1 MADFDDLLAPPSGGT
16 FDALLAPA
24 AGIRQKPRSA
34 LGEIGTGLRTGVTE
48 GVPLMAGQSLQW
60 LGEPTGGGFRQG
72 VYEAGKSI
80 ADAAKARQ
88 ELPENK
94 LRPEEHGAVVN
105 ALAEGGS
112 MLAPSLAPPLAVAA
126 GLALLPEAVGASAL
140 AGGAAT
146 ALRLAPKVV
155 QAVSKLAP
163 LVTSSAIGAV
173 PAAMQAG
180 QQTLES
186 VQGAGASDEVAR
198 VAGWKNLFIEG
209 LGEFAGTAIGGKFAG
224 LAGKTLGKA
233 AAPTVAGTIKAAT
246 DAAVWKPFAKG
257 LVNTAVGEVGTEIGQ
272 AGLQASVEREA
283 GVDVSPLEQMKA
295 VVGPTL
301 GMTAF
306 LAPFGLHANYSN
318 ARSAKAVNTIIEDP
332 TSATPEQRQA
342 VVDELHKQAVAN
354 KVPDAD
360 QWLVGAKEDIA
371 AGLPI
376 RRVANV
382 IREEAEPAAQATNTV
397 QAETLNQAT
406 SDEVKIDKVEDGVAT
421 VTVGDRTVDIAV
433 SDAAA
438 AVAAGNLEEVLAG
451 KEETI
456 DESVI
461 NDTLYDL
468 ADSAQ
473 AVQDEADVRKRR
485 VAFDRLQV
493 QEDLRRE
500 DDLTRTSSAAMA
512 NTVPFQEG
520 AGLAE
525 EQARTGEATSP
536 SEQAAQGLTEVVSP
550 AQDTPAGTNYA
561 GEPLFDR
568 LDGSRYRIRMDRK
581 DRPGGYPDFGGDL
594 APVEQSAEAA
604 QGVNDEFTV
613 PEQVLPVDESLEGDQ
628 AVTPVPQVPTGGVVA
643 PVQEGVQLP
652 DGKGAVASFEA
663 LDTLSKTATK
673 QTITTGD
680 LFTTLE
686 QSPDENVKKLG
697 GFLKSFTPGSKLE
710 SAVKVDPAAKTA
722 GYAPGKNEITVKD
735 LKNAPTSLHELVHSV
750 TVRELKI
757 RPDMQKRVRGVMAL
771 VKVQVTQLGL
781 ISKDTISNI
790 EIAGGSKTFK
800 NKFLAGELSGMEQI
814 GYGLLNEQEF
824 LAQAFSSPQ
833 FQGVLKATQI
843 KTGGKY
849 RSAWDALVEKVMQ
862 VLGIESKHAS
872 AFSEALSIA
881 AQLAGTDVSGA
892 PLQAQSTKGGIAS
905 RSGQGS
911 FTAQVQKDLKSFLG
925 KGYDNLVKRGKLEVV
940 RNANDLPQQMQ
951 KAFLKMVAWHGTP
964 HDVDK
969 FSSSK
974 IGTGEG
980 AQAYGYGLYFAGSR
994 EVAEWYKDKLSA
1006 SPKNIDATL
1015 FEEKEPGLS
1024 DEVWAKMVAE
1034 GGWGDDKSFALQG
1047 LLAKTLA
1054 GHDGFYIETVGR
1066 ELYNRVRSAAQK
1078 VYSKGKLYQVE
1089 LAPAEDEYLLWDKP
1103 LGEQSEKV
1111 KAALPGIKDTL
1122 GENYVSEVEDRL
1134 DADFK
1139 DWTGKELIQ
1148 ALNKYAVEEGL
1159 PYVGQVE
1166 DGNYRRDVST
1176 FLHSTGIRGNKYLD
1190 GTSRSSGDGNYNYV
1204 IFNDEDIQ
1212 ITAIFSKNGEIAGS
1226 YFPSQKKVFLFSDN
1240 LKPGDAVDV
1249 MRHEAGHALL
1259 NEDKVFRA
1267 KRTAILKDFAILARN
1282 NPAIK
1287 AAFAK
1292 VPSDTAKGFRGEEAL
1307 MYWLQEKSN
1316 RKHSIFKRIIS
1327 AVKAALYRLGIAHG
1341 RLSESDL
1348 VALFSQGTKAWS
1360 RRTEDQAPTGDL
1372 SKILARL
1379 DQPEQLFSVVSD
1391 KMKEGQAKI
1400 DQILDAVQNPKSRL
1414 RDIYVKYAPQ
1424 WLAVMPRSHLAQTFG
1439 KKIHWLKDIDTHN
1452 KKMEAIK
1459 AQLPD
1464 DFYAIYQDAEAVA
1477 KKNSGLEAFNNLLLT
1492 GTFNQ
1497 MTPWL
1502 DETEQD
1508 WFDTSGPAGLQR
1520 SNTEKAWKAEGM
1532 KKSTGKTFAEAY
1544 QEVRTAWDKLKPA
1557 EQEQVK
1563 KIVDYLASLRER
1575 ERNNLLAVIEASS
1588 EKNPG
1593 LRASLM
1599 TQFNATFGKLKGIY
1613 VPLSRYGEYILKFT
1627 TQDGREQTEFFTSP
1641 GERRV
1646 FRKQMEAQ
1654 GVDPDT
1660 FVEDVKRETQ
1670 KGEAVIP
1677 QALREQLGKA
1687 LEAKYLT
1694 GVDLEDAGAVNEA
1707 QARAADAFSDLNQ
1720 VILRW
1725 MPETSALKNSIHRKN
1740 VLGASTDMLR
1750 SSMGYVL
1757 RHAGSIAWMEYGRK
1771 IEEDIQG
1778 FEEETKGMVKD
1789 REGAINTD
1797 MRTHL
1802 ANDARRWFQAVKN
1815 ERVSPIASTL
1825 GKFSTAYYMTSPS
1838 TFLVQLTQLPV
1849 LTLPALARKFASLPK
1864 ATAALSEG
1872 LWKAFNKKY
1881 SKDAMYGD
1889 EDVNRVYADLHLKV
1903 TEKNRVGDRRLGE
1916 DFFSPAEMLQK
1927 IKGLGTGEAGDYKR
1941 ELLALRESLAK
1952 GDLDISA
1959 VHEAQDIDQGNQLT
1973 AFGRAMHYAMLP
1985 MQHGELGSRKA
1996 TVLASYKLATDAKKD
2011 FFSALEDS
2019 SEIVGGTLY
2028 NYAKSDKGWFMQGD
2042 TVRTLTTF
2050 QTYRIKT
2057 ALRMGI
2063 LLMQSVKGES
2073 PEVRRAALK
2082 EFLGVTAMSAALAG
2096 VHGTIIGGIVFG
2108 LANLFGGDDDE
2119 PYDAELEF
2127 DKWANERLG
2136 DLFGGILSYGLPTA
2150 FGVNASKRIGMGDL
2164 YGVSSEPP
2172 ENMHGAQLAA
2182 WYAGNLIG
2190 PSFSV
2195 AQSWVKGYDQMVNKG
2210 NYMRGL
2216 EEALPKPL
2224 KDGLKAFRVASD
2236 GLKTGAGKK
2245 LIADEDINQHSI
2257 LMLALGFNPD
2267 EVAKAQGAERSLNK
2281 IGTQLSER
2289 IGRLIRDAAKA
2300 IVESEDTGGPMAAI
2314 AAFNAKLPLFAIN
2327 GSDLRPAVRKLVLG
2341 EVGTTGLRQR
2351 QVASQFGVPV
2361 YQGK

>member
-1 MADFDDLLAPPSGGT
+1 MAGADTLQTGEGVLGPSTGNLG
-16 FDALLAPA
+16 APA
-24 AGIRQKPRSA
+24 
-34 LGEIGTGLRTGVTE
+34 GT
-48 GVPLMAGQSLQW
+48 AGQS
-60 LGEPTGGGFRQG
+60 
-72 VYEAGKSI
+72 
-80 ADAAKARQ
+80 
-88 ELPENK
+88 
-94 LRPEEHGAVVN
+94 
-105 ALAEGGS
+105 AE
-112 MLAPSLAPPLAVAA
+112 V
-126 GLALLPEAVGASAL
+126 
-140 AGGAAT
+140 
-146 ALRLAPKVV
+146 
-155 QAVSKLAP
+155 
-163 LVTSSAIGAV
+163 
-173 PAAMQAG
+173 
-180 QQTLES
+180 
-186 VQGAGASDEVAR
+186 
-198 VAGWKNLFIEG
+198 
-209 LGEFAGTAIGGKFAG
+209 
-224 LAGKTLGKA
+224 
-233 AAPTVAGTIKAAT
+233 
-246 DAAVWKPFAKG
+246 
-257 LVNTAVGEVGTEIGQ
+257 
-272 AGLQASVEREA
+272 
-283 GVDVSPLEQMKA
+283 
-295 VVGPTL
+295 
-301 GMTAF
+301 
-306 LAPFGLHANYSN
+306 
-318 ARSAKAVNTIIEDP
+318 
-332 TSATPEQRQA
+332 
-342 VVDELHKQAVAN
+342 
-354 KVPDAD
+354 
-360 QWLVGAKEDIA
+360 
-371 AGLPI
+371 
-376 RRVANV
+376 
-382 IREEAEPAAQATNTV
+382 
-397 QAETLNQAT
+397 
-406 SDEVKIDKVEDGVAT
+406 
-421 VTVGDRTVDIAV
+421 
-433 SDAAA
+433 
-438 AVAAGNLEEVLAG
+438 
-451 KEETI
+451 
-456 DESVI
+456 
-461 NDTLYDL
+461 
-468 ADSAQ
+468 
-473 AVQDEADVRKRR
+473 
-485 VAFDRLQV
+485 
-493 QEDLRRE
+493 
-500 DDLTRTSSAAMA
+500 
-512 NTVPFQEG
+512 
-520 AGLAE
+520 
-525 EQARTGEATSP
+525 
-536 SEQAAQGLTEVVSP
+536 
-550 AQDTPAGTNYA
+550 
-561 GEPLFDR
+561 
-568 LDGSRYRIRMDRK
+568 
-581 DRPGGYPDFGGDL
+581 
-594 APVEQSAEAA
+594 A
-604 QGVNDEFTV
+604 QGVNDEFSV
-613 PEQVLPVDESLEGDQ
+613 PDEVLPPGGALTGDQ
-628 AVTPVPQVPTGGVVA
+628 APAPVPKVPAGSMAA
-643 PVQEGVQLP
+643 PVQEGVQLS
-652 DGKGAVASFEA
+652 DDRGAVAPTGASFEA
-663 LDTLSKTATK
+663 LDTLSETATK

-680 LFTTLE
+680 LFATLE

-710 SAVKVDPAAKTA
+710 SAVKVDPVAKTA
-722 GYAPGKNEITVKD
+722 GYLPGKNEITVKD

-757 RPDMQKRVRGVMAL
+757 RPDMQKRVKEVMAQ
-771 VKVQVTQLGL
+771 VKTQVTKLGL

-824 LAQAFSSPQ
+824 LAQAFSSAQ
-833 FQGVLKATQI
+833 FQGVLKSTQI
-843 KTGGKY
+843 KTGGKL

-862 VLGIESKHAS
+862 VLGIDAEHTT

-881 AQLAGTDVSGA
+881 AQLASTEVSGH
-892 PLQAQSTKGGIAS
+892 LQAQARSAGGST
-905 RSGQGS
+905 
-911 FTAQVQKDLKSFLG
+911 FVAQVQKDLKSFLG

-940 RNANDLPQQMQ
+940 RNANELPRQMQ

-994 EVAEWYKDKLSA
+994 EVAGWYKDKLSA
-1006 SPKNIDATL
+1006 SPKYIDASL
-1015 FEEKEPGLS
+1015 FEAKEPGLTA
-1024 DEVWAKMVAE
+1024 EVWDKMTAE
-1034 GGWGDDKSFALQG
+1034 GGWGEDKSFALQG

-1066 ELYNRVRSAAQK
+1066 ELYNKVRAAAQK

-1103 LGEQSEKV
+1103 LSDQKNNIVNRFKLEANRRYSDANPTYSKM
-1111 KAALPGIKDTL
+1111 
-1122 GENYVSEVEDRL
+1122 VEF
-1134 DADFK
+1134 ADFLDK
-1139 DWTGKELIQ
+1139 
-1148 ALNKYAVEEGL
+1148 NKSNFNGSYF
-1159 PYVGQVE
+1159 
-1166 DGNYRRDVST
+1166 YRDLSKILGT
-1176 FLHSTGIRGNKYLD
+1176 DAEASSFLHAAGIRGIKYLD
-1190 GTSRSSGDGNYNYV
+1190 GTSRNRPLKDIKTEFLKELPEDADLVEVEELIGTGTFSPKNEAILKALVADDWLGYDYPAQAISAALSGKLSGYDPSPALLKAVSDAQGGGTYNYV

-1267 KRTAILKDFAILARN
+1267 KRSAILKDFAILAKN

-1292 VPSDTAKGFRGEEAL
+1292 VPADTAKGFRGEEGL
-1307 MYWLQEKSN
+1307 MYFLQDPAN

-1348 VALFSQGTKAWS
+1348 VALFAQGTKAWS

-1379 DQPEQLFSVVSD
+1379 DQPEQLFSVVSN

-1400 DQILDAVQNPKSRL
+1400 DQILDAVQDPKSRL
-1414 RDIYVKYAPQ
+1414 RDIYVKYAKQ
-1424 WLAVMPRSHLAQTFG
+1424 WLAVTPRSHLAQTLG

-1508 WFDTSGPAGLQR
+1508 WFDKSGPAGLQR
-1520 SNTEKAWKAEGM
+1520 SNTEKAWKDEGM

-1544 QEVRTAWDKLKPA
+1544 AETRAAWDRLKPV
-1557 EQEQVK
+1557 EQEQAK
-1563 KIVDYLASLRER
+1563 KIVDYLASIRER

-1588 EKNPG
+1588 EGNPT
-1593 LRASLM
+1593 LREQLL
-1599 TQFNATFGKLKGIY
+1599 TRFNATFGKLRGIY

-1750 SSMGYVL
+1750 SSMDYVL

-1778 FEEETKGMVKD
+1778 FEQENKDKIAD
-1789 REGAINTD
+1789 REGPINMD

-1802 ANDARRWFQAVKN
+1802 VNDARRWFQAVKN

-1872 LWKAFNKKY
+1872 LRKAFNKKY
-1881 SKDAMYGD
+1881 SKEAMYGD
-1889 EDVNRVYADLHLKV
+1889 ADVNRVYADLHLKV
-1903 TEKNRVGDRRLGE
+1903 TEKNRVGDRQLGE
-1916 DFFSPAEMLQK
+1916 DFFSPAEKLQK
-1927 IKGLGTGEAGDYKR
+1927 IKGLGTGKAGDYKR

-1959 VHEAQDIDQGNQLT
+1959 VHEASDIAQGKQTT
-1973 AFGRAMHYAMLP
+1973 AVGKILRYAMLP

-2063 LLMQSVKGES
+2063 LLMQSLKGEDAKTKK
-2073 PEVRRAALK
+2073 EAFK
-2082 EFLGVTAMSAALAG
+2082 EFLGVTTMSAALAG

-2119 PYDAELEF
+2119 PYDAEMEF
-2127 DKWANERLG
+2127 DKWVNEQAG
-2136 DLFGGILSYGLPTA
+2136 DLFGGIISYGLPTA
-2150 FGVNASKRIGMGDL
+2150 VGVNASKRIGMGDL

-2210 NYMRGL
+2210 NFMRGL

-2224 KDGLKAFRVASD
+2224 KDGLKAIRVASD

-2245 LIADEDINQHSI
+2245 ILSDEAIGPDEI
-2257 LMLALGFNPD
+2257 LMIGLGFQPD

-2281 IGTQLSER
+2281 LGTQLSER
-2289 IGRLIRDAAKA
+2289 RGRLIRNAAKA
-2300 IVESEDTGGPMAAI
+2300 IVESEDTEGPMSAI
-2314 AAFNAKLPLFAIN
+2314 AVFNAKLPLFAIN
-2327 GSDLRPAVRKLVLG
+2327 GSDLRPAVRRLVLG

-2361 YQGK
+2361 YQGE

>member
-1 MADFDDLLAPPSGGT
+1 MAEFDDLLASSGGST
-16 FDALLAPA
+16 FDALLAPTG
-24 AGIRQKPRSA
+24 GIRQKPRTA

-48 GVPLMAGQSLQW
+48 GIPLQAGQAMQW

-72 VYEAGKSI
+72 VYDAGKSI
-80 ADAAKARQ
+80 ADAAKTRQ

-94 LRPEEHGAVVN
+94 LRPGEHGAVVN
-105 ALAEGGS
+105 ALAEGGQ
-112 MLAPSLAPPLAVAA
+112 MLAPSIAAPLIVGGGLAALGAAAPELAV
-126 GLALLPEAVGASAL
+126 GGAVGL
-140 AGGAAT
+140 GI
-146 ALRLAPKVV
+146 
-155 QAVSKLAP
+155 
-163 LVTSSAIGAV
+163 SSVLGSV
-173 PAAMQAG
+173 PAALQQG

-186 VQGAGASDEVAR
+186 VKGAGASDEVAR
-198 VAGWKNLFIEG
+198 AAGWKNLFIEG
-209 LGEFAGTAIGGKFAG
+209 AGEAAGTFVGGKFVG
-224 LAGKTLGKA
+224 IAGKALGKA

-246 DAAVWKPFAKG
+246 DTAVWKPFAKG
-257 LVNTAVGEVGTEIGQ
+257 LVNTAIGEVGTEIGQ

-306 LAPFGLHANYSN
+306 LAPFGLHVNYSN

-382 IREEAEPAAQATNTV
+382 IREEQADPVTNTV
-397 QAETLNQAT
+397 QAETLNQVT
-406 SDEVKIDKVEDGVAT
+406 PEEVKIDKVEDGVAT

-438 AVAAGNLEEVLAG
+438 AVAAGNLEEVLAEKEAKPVVEELPMRPSAPTSTNLAIGEEVWSYLPPAG
-451 KEETI
+451 KTIQDVQAETAGMTPAEKLNWFTENKATSFRDQVAEGELKARRATEETGS
-456 DESVI
+456 ET
-461 NDTLYDL
+461 NDILYDL

-500 DDLTRTSSAAMA
+500 DADLQQDPAQMA
-512 NTVPFQEG
+512 G
-520 AGLAE
+520 ADTL
-525 EQARTGEATSP
+525 QTGEGVLGP
-536 SEQAAQGLTEVVSP
+536 STGNLGA
-550 AQDTPAGTNYA
+550 PAGTA
-561 GEPLFDR
+561 G
-568 LDGSRYRIRMDRK
+568 
-581 DRPGGYPDFGGDL
+581 
-594 APVEQSAEAA
+594 QSAEVA
-604 QGVNDEFTV
+604 QGVNDEFAI
-613 PEQVLPVDESLEGDQ
+613 PDQVLSPDGALAGAE
-628 AVTPVPQVPTGGVVA
+628 AVTPVPQVPTGSMAA

-652 DGKGAVASFEA
+652 DGKGAVAPPGASFEA
-663 LDTLSKTATK
+663 LDTLSETATK

-750 TVRELKI
+750 TVRELKV
-757 RPDMQKRVRGVMAL
+757 RPDMQKRLKEVMAL
-771 VKVQVTQLGL
+771 VKVQVTKLGL

-790 EIAGGSKTFK
+790 EIAGGSKAFK

-862 VLGIESKHAS
+862 VLGIEAKHAS

-881 AQLAGTDVSGA
+881 AQLASTDVTGA
-892 PLQAQSTKGGIAS
+892 PLQAQAALGGL
-905 RSGQGS
+905 GS
-911 FTAQVQKDLKSFLG
+911 FTAKIQEDLKKFLG
-925 KGYDNLVKRGKLEVV
+925 KGYDNLTKRGKLDVV
-940 RNANDLPQQMQ
+940 RNA
-951 KAFLKMVAWHGTP
+951 T
-964 HDVDK
+964 
-969 FSSSK
+969 
-974 IGTGEG
+974 E
-980 AQAYGYGLYFAGSR
+980 
-994 EVAEWYKDKLSA
+994 
-1006 SPKNIDATL
+1006 
-1015 FEEKEPGLS
+1015 
-1024 DEVWAKMVAE
+1024 
-1034 GGWGDDKSFALQG
+1034 
-1047 LLAKTLA
+1047 
-1054 GHDGFYIETVGR
+1054 
-1066 ELYNRVRSAAQK
+1066 
-1078 VYSKGKLYQVE
+1078 
-1089 LAPAEDEYLLWDKP
+1089 
-1103 LGEQSEKV
+1103 LGEE
-1111 KAALPGIKDTL
+1111 
-1122 GENYVSEVEDRL
+1122 GEVLRTS
-1134 DADFK
+1134 A
-1139 DWTGKELIQ
+1139 GK
-1148 ALNKYAVEEGL
+1148 
-1159 PYVGQVE
+1159 
-1166 DGNYRRDVST
+1166 
-1176 FLHSTGIRGNKYLD
+1176 
-1190 GTSRSSGDGNYNYV
+1190 
-1204 IFNDEDIQ
+1204 
-1212 ITAIFSKNGEIAGS
+1212 IAGS
-1226 YFPSQKKVFLFSDN
+1226 YFPNQKKVVLFSDN
-1240 LKPGDAVDV
+1240 IQPGDVADIFT
-1249 MRHEAGHALL
+1249 HEAGHALL
-1259 NEDKVFRA
+1259 KEDKIFRA
-1267 KRTAILKDFAILARN
+1267 KRSAILKDFAILARN
-1282 NPAIK
+1282 NPKIK

-1292 VPSDTAKGFRGEEAL
+1292 VPTDTAKGFRGEEAL
-1307 MYWLQEKSN
+1307 MYWLQEPAN
-1316 RKHSIFKRIIS
+1316 RKHSLFKQIIS

-1348 VALFSQGTKAWS
+1348 VSLFAQGAKAWS

-1391 KMKEGQAKI
+1391 KMKEGQAKLGE
-1400 DQILDAVQNPKSRL
+1400 ILTAVQQPNNIF
-1414 RDIYVKYAPQ
+1414 RDIYVKYAKQ
-1424 WLAVMPRSHLAQTFG
+1424 WLAVMPRSHLAQTLG
-1439 KKIHWLKDIDTHN
+1439 KKIHWLKDIDNHN

-1477 KKNSGLEAFNNLLLT
+1477 KKNSGLKAFNNLLLT

-1497 MTPWL
+1497 VTPWL
-1502 DETEQD
+1502 DLTEQGWVSQTD
-1508 WFDTSGPAGLQR
+1508 AFGLQLPNAER
-1520 SNTEKAWKAEGM
+1520 LWKAEGM

-1557 EQEQVK
+1557 EQEQAK

-1575 ERNNLLAVIEASS
+1575 ERNNFLAVIEASS

-1627 TQDGREQTEFFTSP
+1627 TKDGREQTEFFTSP

-1694 GVDLEDAGAVNEA
+1694 GVDLNDQQAVSDA

-1778 FEEETKGMVKD
+1778 FEQENKDKVAD
-1789 REGAINTD
+1789 REGSINMD
-1797 MRTHL
+1797 MRTEL
-1802 ANDARRWFQAVKN
+1802 VNDARRWFQAVKN

-1864 ATAALSEG
+1864 ATAALTEG

-1881 SKDAMYGD
+1881 SKEAMYGD
-1889 EDVNRVYADLHLKV
+1889 ADVNRVYADLNLKV

-1959 VHEAQDIDQGNQLT
+1959 VHEAQDVDQGNQLT
-1973 AFGRAMHYAMLP
+1973 TFGRAMRYAMLP

-1996 TVLASYKLATDAKKD
+1996 TVLATFKLALDAVDKDTGKKKD

-2063 LLMQSVKGES
+2063 LLMQSLKGEDAKTRK
-2073 PEVRRAALK
+2073 EAFR

-2096 VHGTIIGGIVFG
+2096 VHGTIIGGVVFG

-2119 PYDAELEF
+2119 PYDAVLEF
-2127 DKWANERLG
+2127 NNWANEGLG

-2224 KDGLKAFRVASD
+2224 KDGLKALRVATE

-2245 LIADEDINQHSI
+2245 LIADEDIDQHSI
-2257 LMLALGFNPD
+2257 LMLALGFQPD
-2267 EVAKAQGAERSLNK
+2267 EVAKAQSAERSLNK

-2289 IGRLIRDAAKA
+2289 RGRLIRDAAKA
-2300 IVESEDTGGPMAAI
+2300 IVESEDTEGPMSAI
-2314 AAFNAKLPLFAIN
+2314 ATFNAKLPLFAIN
-2327 GSDLRPAVRKLVLG
+2327 GSDLRPAVRKLVRG
-2341 EVGTTGLRQR
+2341 EAGTTGLRQR
-2351 QVASQFGVPV
+2351 QIASQFGVPV
-2361 YQGK
+2361 YQGE

>member
-1 MADFDDLLAPPSGGT
+1 MADFDDLLAQPSGGP
-16 FDALLAPA
+16 FDTLLAPA

-34 LGEIGTGLRTGVTE
+34 GGEIWTGVRGGVTE
-48 GVPLMAGQSLQW
+48 GLPLQAGQAMQW
-60 LGEPTGGGFRQG
+60 LGEPTGGGFRQS
-72 VYEAGKSI
+72 VYEKGKSI

-94 LRPEEHGAVVN
+94 LRPGEHGAVVN
-105 ALAEGGS
+105 SLAEGGE
-112 MLAPSLAPPLAVAA
+112 MLAPSVAA
-126 GLALLPEAVGASAL
+126 PLVVGGGLALAGAASPALAVGAGTGL
-140 AGGAAT
+140 AI
-146 ALRLAPKVV
+146 
-155 QAVSKLAP
+155 
-163 LVTSSAIGAV
+163 SSVLGVA
-173 PAAMQAG
+173 PAAMQQG

-186 VQGAGASDEVAR
+186 VKAAGASDEVAR
-198 VAGWKNLFIEG
+198 SAGWKNLAIEG
-209 LGEFAGTAIGGKFAG
+209 AGEALGTYVGGKFVG
-224 LAGKTLGKA
+224 IAGKALGKA
-233 AAPTVAGTIKAAT
+233 ASPTVAGTLAKAT
-246 DAAVWKPFAKG
+246 DTAVWKPFAKG
-257 LVNTAVGEVGTEIGQ
+257 LVTTAVGEVGTEIGQ
-272 AGLQASVEREA
+272 AVLQASVEREA
-283 GVDVSPLEQMKA
+283 GVDVDPFEQMKG

-332 TSATPEQRQA
+332 QSATPEQRQA

-360 QWLVGAKEDIA
+360 QWLTGAKEDIA

-382 IREEAEPAAQATNTV
+382 IREEQVEPADPATQAAPATNTV

-406 SDEVKIDKVEDGVAT
+406 PDEVKIDKVEDGVAT
-421 VTVGDRTVDIAV
+421 VTVGDRTVELPV
-433 SDAAA
+433 KEAAE
-438 AVAAGNLEEVLAG
+438 AVAKGNLEEVLAEKEAKPVVEELPQEVSLPTTTFLRQDGETRGFLPPEG
-451 KEETI
+451 KTI
-456 DESVI
+456 D
-461 NDTLYDL
+461 
-468 ADSAQ
+468 
-473 AVQDEADVRKRR
+473 DVRAETEGLSPAEKLNWFKENKASNYRYKLLDKQEEPEIAPLEEQR
-485 VAFDRLQV
+485 PAEPGAFERLQAGAEPAP
-493 QEDLRRE
+493 QEVRNDNPEQDTSQVAGTDPLQTGGGVLGEAQGDL
-500 DDLTRTSSAAMA
+500 RTSSE
-512 NTVPFQEG
+512 V
-520 AGLAE
+520 AG
-525 EQARTGEATSP
+525 
-536 SEQAAQGLTEVVSP
+536 
-550 AQDTPAGTNYA
+550 
-561 GEPLFDR
+561 
-568 LDGSRYRIRMDRK
+568 
-581 DRPGGYPDFGGDL
+581 
-594 APVEQSAEAA
+594 QSAEAA
-604 QGVNDEFTV
+604 QTVNDEFSV
-613 PEQVLPVDESLEGDQ
+613 PEEPAQ
-628 AVTPVPQVPTGGVVA
+628 APEEVQARLAETEAKFA
-643 PVQEGVQLP
+643 PKEP
-652 DGKGAVASFEA
+652 APSDGSFEA
-663 LDTLSKTATK
+663 LDSLSETATK

-710 SAVKVDPAAKTA
+710 TAVKVDPAAKTA

-750 TVRELKI
+750 TVRELKV
-757 RPDMQKRVRGVMAL
+757 RPDMQKRVREVMAL
-771 VKVQVTQLGL
+771 VKAQVTQLGL

-790 EIAGGSKTFK
+790 EIAGGSKAFK

-862 VLGIESKHAS
+862 VLGIEAKHAS

-881 AQLAGTDVSGA
+881 AQLASTDVSGA
-892 PLQAQSTKGGIAS
+892 PLQAQSTKGGSTFVA
-905 RSGQGS
+905 R
-911 FTAQVQKDLKSFLG
+911 VQEDLKKFLG

-940 RNANDLPQQMQ
+940 RNANDL
-951 KAFLKMVAWHGTP
+951 GTE
-964 HDVDK
+964 
-969 FSSSK
+969 
-974 IGTGEG
+974 GEV
-980 AQAYGYGLYFAGSR
+980 LR
-994 EVAEWYKDKLSA
+994 
-1006 SPKNIDATL
+1006 T
-1015 FEEKEPGLS
+1015 
-1024 DEVWAKMVAE
+1024 
-1034 GGWGDDKSFALQG
+1034 
-1047 LLAKTLA
+1047 
-1054 GHDGFYIETVGR
+1054 
-1066 ELYNRVRSAAQK
+1066 
-1078 VYSKGKLYQVE
+1078 SKGTV
-1089 LAPAEDEYLLWDKP
+1089 
-1103 LGEQSEKV
+1103 
-1111 KAALPGIKDTL
+1111 
-1122 GENYVSEVEDRL
+1122 
-1134 DADFK
+1134 
-1139 DWTGKELIQ
+1139 
-1148 ALNKYAVEEGL
+1148 
-1159 PYVGQVE
+1159 
-1166 DGNYRRDVST
+1166 
-1176 FLHSTGIRGNKYLD
+1176 
-1190 GTSRSSGDGNYNYV
+1190 
-1204 IFNDEDIQ
+1204 
-1212 ITAIFSKNGEIAGS
+1212 AGS
-1226 YFPSQKKVFLFSDN
+1226 YFPSQKKVVLFSDN
-1240 LKPGDAVDV
+1240 LQPGDVEDI

-1267 KRTAILKDFAILARN
+1267 KRSAILKDFAYLAKN
-1282 NPAIK
+1282 NPKIK
-1287 AAFAK
+1287 EAFDK
-1292 VPSDTAKGFRGEEAL
+1292 VPADTAKGFRGEEAL
-1307 MYWLQEKSN
+1307 LYWIQNPSN

-1360 RRTEDQAPTGDL
+1360 RREQDQDLTKGRTLGEVLGEFAQDAKLSVKEAGRKIQGLDAFKKWFGDSKVVDENGEPLVVYHGTNASDFSTFDTKTPEASWFSADPSYAGEYADGEED
-1372 SKILARL
+1372 ARL
-1379 DQPEQLFSVVSD
+1379 YPVYLRLTNPFDFGFRDTLTRVTIADMASRVKQGVLDSFAAGRIGKDEARKLVADLDDVSRRKVHVGVYSPVYQWWQGEFALTDALRAAGYDGIVAREGGKSQYPTFAVFEPTQIKSIFNRGTWSQTDPDILFSVVSD
-1391 KMKEGQAKI
+1391 KMKEGRKKV
-1400 DQILDAVQNPKSRL
+1400 DQILDAVQDPKSRL

-1424 WLAVMPRSHLAQTFG
+1424 WLAVMPRSHLAQTLG
-1439 KKIHWLKDIDTHN
+1439 KRIHWLADIDKHN

-1464 DFYAIYQDAEAVA
+1464 DFYAIYQDAERIAE
-1477 KKNSGLEAFNNLLLT
+1477 KNSGLKAFNNLLLT

-1497 MTPWL
+1497 MAPWL
-1502 DETEQD
+1502 DLEEQD
-1508 WFDTSGPAGLQR
+1508 WYGKSLVE
-1520 SNTEKAWKAEGM
+1520 TEKAWKKEGM
-1532 KKSTGKTFAEAY
+1532 AKTTGKSFAEAH
-1544 QEVRTAWDKLKPA
+1544 QEVRTAWNGLKPA

-1588 EKNPG
+1588 EGNPT
-1593 LRASLM
+1593 LREQLM

-1613 VPLSRYGEYILKFT
+1613 LPLSRYGEYILKFT
-1627 TQDGREQTEFFTSP
+1627 TKDGREQTEFFMSP

-1646 FRKQMEAQ
+1646 FRKQMEDQ

-1694 GVDLEDAGAVNEA
+1694 GVDLEDAGAVSEA

-1750 SSMGYVL
+1750 SSMDYVL

-1778 FEEETKGMVKD
+1778 FEQENKDKVTD
-1789 REGAINTD
+1789 REGSINMD

-1802 ANDARRWFQAVKN
+1802 VNDARRWFQAVKN

-1849 LTLPALARKFASLPK
+1849 LTLPALSRKFSSLPK
-1864 ATAALSEG
+1864 ATAALTEG
-1872 LWKAFNKKY
+1872 LRKAFSKKY

-1889 EDVNRVYADLHLKV
+1889 ADVNRVYADLHLKV
-1903 TEKNRVGDRRLGE
+1903 TEKNRVGDRQLGE
-1916 DFFSPAEMLQK
+1916 DFYSPAEKLQR
-1927 IKGLGTGEAGDYKR
+1927 IKGLKSDYQR
-1941 ELLALRESLAK
+1941 ELLALRESLAR

-1959 VHEAQDIDQGNQLT
+1959 VHEASDIAQGKQTT
-1973 AFGRAMHYAMLP
+1973 AVGKALRYAMLP

-1996 TVLASYKLATDAKKD
+1996 TVLATYKLATDKKQD
-2011 FFSALEDS
+2011 FFSALNDS
-2019 SEIVGGTLY
+2019 SEVVGGTLY

-2063 LLMQSVKGES
+2063 LLMQALKGENAPIEQAIKAGAS
-2073 PEVRRAALK
+2073 AETIQKLREKSKEVRQAALK

-2096 VHGTIIGGIVFG
+2096 VHGTIIGSMVFG

-2119 PYDAELEF
+2119 PYDAEMEF
-2127 DKWANERLG
+2127 DKWVTENAG
-2136 DLFGGILSYGLPTA
+2136 SLFGGIISYGLPTA
-2150 FGVNASKRIGMGDL
+2150 VGTNLSKRIGMGDL

-2224 KDGLKAFRVASD
+2224 KDGLKAIRVASD

-2245 LIADEDINQHSI
+2245 LLADEAIGPDEI
-2257 LMLALGFNPD
+2257 LMIGLGFQPD

-2289 IGRLIRDAAKA
+2289 RGRLIRDAAKA
-2300 IVESEDTGGPMAAI
+2300 IVDSEDTEGPMSAI
-2314 AAFNAKLPLFAIN
+2314 ATFNAKLPLFAIN
-2327 GSDLRPAVRKLVLG
+2327 GSDLRPAVRRLVLG

-2351 QVASQFGVPV
+2351 QIASQFGVPV
-2361 YQGK
+2361 YMGE

>member
-1 MADFDDLLAPPSGGT
+1 MATLDELMAQPAQTGTTIQDLMGEAAPPVGGFT
-16 FDALLAPA
+16 A
-24 AGIRQKPRSA
+24 SA
-34 LGEIGTGLRTGVTE
+34 KQAVGATIKG
-48 GVPLMAGQSLQW
+48 AGQLASDIGLADKDNALKQY
-60 LGEPTGGGFRQG
+60 GQEVIEANPTAVGGFRDILDKP
-72 VYEAGKSI
+72 GK
-80 ADAAKARQ
+80 
-88 ELPENK
+88 
-94 LRPEEHGAVVN
+94 V
-105 ALAEGGS
+105 
-112 MLAPSLAPPLAVAA
+112 
-126 GLALLPEAVGASAL
+126 LPEAVGNA
-140 AGGAAT
+140 AGSLGT
-146 ALRLAPKVV
+146 MLGIR
-155 QAVSKLAP
+155 AV
-163 LVTSSAIGAV
+163 
-173 PAAMQAG
+173 G
-180 QQTLES
+180 QGIT
-186 VQGAGASDEVAR
+186 
-198 VAGWKNLFIEG
+198 
-209 LGEFAGTAIGGKFAG
+209 
-224 LAGKTLGKA
+224 A
-233 AAPTVAGTIKAAT
+233 AAPLTGVAAPFVAGAGQLISWAGPAAVAALPSFGGIREKQIEKSPEAESSWTDKAIAALGAGTVGLIETKFGPQDWALKLTTEAGRKQLSGMLASETIKGAIGKG
-246 DAAVWKPFAKG
+246 AVKG
-257 LVNTAVGEVGTEIGQ
+257 ALIEGGEELVQSPIEQLASGDSPLTPTALEETAFGGVMGAVGGGVLGG
-272 AGLQASVEREA
+272 GL
-283 GVDVSPLEQMKA
+283 
-295 VVGPTL
+295 GPAL
-301 GMTAF
+301 
-306 LAPFGLHANYSN
+306 
-318 ARSAKAVNTIIEDP
+318 RAKAKT
-332 TSATPEQRQA
+332 
-342 VVDELHKQAVAN
+342 DE
-354 KVPDAD
+354 
-360 QWLVGAKEDIA
+360 ES
-371 AGLPI
+371 
-376 RRVANV
+376 
-382 IREEAEPAAQATNTV
+382 AAQATNTV

-406 SDEVKIDKVEDGVAT
+406 PDEVKIDKVEDGVAT
-421 VTVGDRTVDIAV
+421 VTVGDRTVDLPIKE
-433 SDAAA
+433 AAE
-438 AVAAGNLEEVLAG
+438 AVAKGNLEEVLAEKEAKPVIEELPTQPSSPTSTFLRQDGETRGFLPPTG
-451 KEETI
+451 KTI
-456 DESVI
+456 DDVRAETSEMTPAEKLDWFKENKASNYRYAVLDKQEVQD
-461 NDTLYDL
+461 DTLQP
-468 ADSAQ
+468 STSQ
-473 AVQDEADVRKRR
+473 
-485 VAFDRLQV
+485 VAG
-493 QEDLRRE
+493 
-500 DDLTRTSSAAMA
+500 
-512 NTVPFQEG
+512 TVPLQEG
-520 AGLAE
+520 TNLVE
-525 EQARTGEATSP
+525 EQARGGEVASP
-536 SEQAAQGLTEVVSP
+536 SEQAAAQERPGDTRATTSEVQGLTETVSP
-550 AQDTPAGTNYA
+550 AQDTPAGTNYS

-568 LDGSRYRIRMDRK
+568 SDGSRYRIRSDRK

-594 APVEQSAEAA
+594 APVEQSAETT

-613 PEQVLPVDESLEGDQ
+613 PEQVLPVDEPLEGDQ
-628 AVTPVPQVPTGGVVA
+628 AVTPVPQVPTGSMAA

-663 LDTLSKTATK
+663 LDTLSETATK

-697 GFLKSFTPGSKLE
+697 SFLKSFTPGSKLE

-722 GYAPGKNEITVKD
+722 GYLSGKNEITVKD

-750 TVRELKI
+750 TVRELKV
-757 RPDMQKRVRGVMAL
+757 RPDMQKRLKEVMAL
-771 VKVQVTQLGL
+771 VKVQVTKAGL

-833 FQGVLKATQI
+833 FQGVLKSTQI

-862 VLGIESKHAS
+862 VLGIEAKHAS

-881 AQLAGTDVSGA
+881 AQLASTDVSGT
-892 PLQAQSTKGGIAS
+892 PLQAQSTKGGS
-905 RSGQGS
+905 TFVS
-911 FTAQVQKDLKSFLG
+911 QVQKDLKSFLG

-940 RNANDLPQQMQ
+940 RNEVEL
-951 KAFLKMVAWHGTP
+951 
-964 HDVDK
+964 
-969 FSSSK
+969 
-974 IGTGEG
+974 GEG
-980 AQAYGYGLYFAGSR
+980 G
-994 EVAEWYKDKLSA
+994 EVLR
-1006 SPKNIDATL
+1006 T
-1015 FEEKEPGLS
+1015 
-1024 DEVWAKMVAE
+1024 
-1034 GGWGDDKSFALQG
+1034 
-1047 LLAKTLA
+1047 
-1054 GHDGFYIETVGR
+1054 
-1066 ELYNRVRSAAQK
+1066 
-1078 VYSKGKLYQVE
+1078 
-1089 LAPAEDEYLLWDKP
+1089 
-1103 LGEQSEKV
+1103 
-1111 KAALPGIKDTL
+1111 
-1122 GENYVSEVEDRL
+1122 
-1134 DADFK
+1134 
-1139 DWTGKELIQ
+1139 
-1148 ALNKYAVEEGL
+1148 
-1159 PYVGQVE
+1159 
-1166 DGNYRRDVST
+1166 
-1176 FLHSTGIRGNKYLD
+1176 
-1190 GTSRSSGDGNYNYV
+1190 SSG
-1204 IFNDEDIQ
+1204 
-1212 ITAIFSKNGEIAGS
+1212 KIAGS
-1226 YFPSQKKVFLFSDN
+1226 YFPNQRKVVLFSDN
-1240 LKPGDAVDV
+1240 LAPGDVEDI

-1259 NEDKVFRA
+1259 KEDKLFRA
-1267 KRTAILKDFAILARN
+1267 KRSAILKDFAILARN
-1282 NPAIK
+1282 NPKIK
-1287 AAFAK
+1287 EAFAR
-1292 VPSDTAKGFRGEEAL
+1292 VPKDTAAGFRGEEAL
-1307 MYWLQEKSN
+1307 MYWLQEPAN
-1316 RKHSIFKRIIS
+1316 RKHSLFKRIIS

-1341 RLSESDL
+1341 LLSESDL

-1360 RRTEDQAPTGDL
+1360 RRTEDQVPTGDL

-1391 KMKEGQAKI
+1391 KMKAGQVKL
-1400 DQILDAVQNPKSRL
+1400 DQILDAVQDPKSRL
-1414 RDIYVKYAPQ
+1414 RDIYIKYAKQ
-1424 WLAVMPRSHLAQTFG
+1424 WLAVMPRSHLAQTLG
-1439 KKIHWLKDIDTHN
+1439 KKIHWLKDIDNHN

-1464 DFYAIYQDAEAVA
+1464 DFYAIYQDAERIAD
-1477 KKNSGLEAFNNLLLT
+1477 KNSGLKAFNNLLLT

-1508 WFDTSGPAGLQR
+1508 WFDKSGPAALQKEA
-1520 SNTEKAWKAEGM
+1520 TEKAWKKEGM
-1532 KKSTGKTFAEAY
+1532 AKSTGKTFAEAY

-1588 EKNPG
+1588 EGNPT
-1593 LRASLM
+1593 LREQLM
-1599 TQFNATFGKLKGIY
+1599 TQFNATFGKLRGIY

-1627 TQDGREQTEFFTSP
+1627 TKDGREQTEFFTSP
-1641 GERRV
+1641 GERRA

-1694 GVDLEDAGAVNEA
+1694 GVDLADADAVNEA
-1707 QARAADAFSDLNQ
+1707 QQRAADAFSDLNQ

-1750 SSMGYVL
+1750 SSMDYVL

-1771 IEEDIQG
+1771 IEADIQG
-1778 FEEETKGMVKD
+1778 FEQENKDKVAD
-1789 REGAINTD
+1789 REGSINMD

-1802 ANDARRWFQAVKN
+1802 VNDARRWFQAVKN

-1881 SKDAMYGD
+1881 SKEAMYGD
-1889 EDVNRVYADLHLKV
+1889 ADVNRVYADLHLKV

-1927 IKGLGTGEAGDYKR
+1927 IKGLGTGKAGDYKR

-1959 VHEAQDIDQGNQLT
+1959 VHEASDIAQGKQTT
-1973 AFGRAMHYAMLP
+1973 AVGKILRYAMLP

-2063 LLMQSVKGES
+2063 LLMQSLKGET
-2073 PEVRRAALK
+2073 PEVKKEAFK

-2119 PYDAELEF
+2119 PYDAEMEF
-2127 DKWANERLG
+2127 DNWVNENAG
-2136 DLFGGILSYGLPTA
+2136 SLFGGIISYGLPTA
-2150 FGVNASKRIGMGDL
+2150 VGVNASKRIGMGDL

-2210 NYMRGL
+2210 NFMRGL

-2245 LIADEDINQHSI
+2245 ILSDEAIGPDEI
-2257 LMLALGFNPD
+2257 LMIGLGFRPD

-2289 IGRLIRDAAKA
+2289 RGRLIRDAAKA
-2300 IVESEDTGGPMAAI
+2300 IVESEDTEGPMSAI
-2314 AAFNAKLPLFAIN
+2314 ATFNAKLPLFAIN

-2351 QVASQFGVPV
+2351 QIASQFGVPV
-2361 YQGK
+2361 YQGE